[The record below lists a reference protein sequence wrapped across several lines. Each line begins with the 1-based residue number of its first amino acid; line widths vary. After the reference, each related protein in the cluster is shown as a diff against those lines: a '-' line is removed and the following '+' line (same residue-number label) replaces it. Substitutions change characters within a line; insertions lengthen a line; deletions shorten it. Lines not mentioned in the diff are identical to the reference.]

1 VLPKEVLIGND
12 DNNNFISEE
21 KLRNLFNLPISVINR
36 NISLGQAKNVDDLIQ
51 RANSQWL
58 MIIHDDDLLIS
69 NSLEKFFSYIDKDN
83 ENNVYFGMQK
93 LLEKNRLHTDHEG
106 IDFNNKF
113 HRNINLNN
121 SSSFDIVSNQ
131 SLPSNG
137 FIINTNRAKQIGY
150 TYHIEFNNYGI
161 IKDACDYSFSW
172 KCFKNNLNFKFLPIF
187 TTIYRITEGSVSNSK
202 NITILESALTELDVF
217 LNFDLNNF
225 QKTAIQKK
233 FKKRCVKSLKTCVRI
248 QQWSLLSKLFLL
260 TFD

>member
-1 VLPKEVLIGND
+1 MQSVINLSILIPTYKRLDLLQECLHSITQQNVLPKEVLIGND

-150 TYHIEFNNYGI
+150 TYHIE
-161 IKDACDYSFSW
+161 
-172 KCFKNNLNFKFLPIF
+172 
-187 TTIYRITEGSVSNSK
+187 
-202 NITILESALTELDVF
+202 
-217 LNFDLNNF
+217 
-225 QKTAIQKK
+225 
-233 FKKRCVKSLKTCVRI
+233 
-248 QQWSLLSKLFLL
+248 
-260 TFD
+260 